1 MKPGPIE
8 DLVGDIFARLY
19 ETVVPD
25 LVNRS
30 NTEENRSR
38 MRVDHLLMSNS
49 SHDNENNN
57 SGAGSTPFLLPAD
70 IEMSGLIPV
79 TTILSRPRAK
89 GINRKE
95 IQRKAEALVVGKS
108 SPTMATN
115 PALAPGPSSSLRP
128 STQGTTKIVTAVLI
142 PIEAGRGGIA
152 QEDTR
157 ETGREGSSVPGSLH
171 DSADDESELSDVGA
185 EAERTLMFPGL
196 VRGGSRVV
204 EENGEADEDGDG
216 DGDGDGD
223 EDGDGDGDGD
233 VGSGAEGD
241 SGSGEE
247 SEVLEE

>member
-8 DLVGDIFARLY
+8 DLVGDIYARLY

-30 NTEENRSR
+30 NNEENRSR

-49 SHDNENNN
+49 SHYNDNNN
-57 SGAGSTPFLLPAD
+57 GGAGLTPLLLPAD

-79 TTILSRPRAK
+79 TTIVAKPRTK

-95 IQRKAEALVVGKS
+95 IQRKAESLVAGKP
-108 SPTMATN
+108 SPTTTVN
-115 PALAPGPSSSLRP
+115 PGLAPGPSSSLRL
-128 STQGTTKIVTAVLI
+128 STHNNAEVVVAVAI
-142 PIEAGRGGIA
+142 PIGEARDRIGR
-152 QEDTR
+152 EDIR

-185 EAERTLMFPGL
+185 EAERSVMFPGL
-196 VRGGSRVV
+196 ARGERRLM

-216 DGDGDGD
+216 
-223 EDGDGDGDGD
+223 
-233 VGSGAEGD
+233 AEVE
-241 SGSGEE
+241 SGSGED
-247 SEVLEE
+247 SEMLEE